1 MTGSDPQLSVA
12 IFWLTG
18 RCILVS
24 CRSLNSSRKIE
35 FGASGHCKISTSDVS
50 KIAADRPLS
59 KCDSARSIRSRS
71 RRRSK
76 PDIEIELCCRSVS
89 LQRCTAALGTDG
101 KVCKTAVQTREP
113 RHRHCVLLDAESRSY
128 ISASHRAASIL

>member
-1 MTGSDPQLSVA
+1 MQP
-12 IFWLTG
+12 TG
-18 RCILVS
+18 R
-24 CRSLNSSRKIE
+24 
-35 FGASGHCKISTSDVS
+35 FQ
-50 KIAADRPLS
+50 

-113 RHRHCVLLDAESRSY
+113 RHRHCVLLDAEITVVYLGEPQGSQHLANQGFLFKLLKKIY
-128 ISASHRAASIL
+128 TNALPTA